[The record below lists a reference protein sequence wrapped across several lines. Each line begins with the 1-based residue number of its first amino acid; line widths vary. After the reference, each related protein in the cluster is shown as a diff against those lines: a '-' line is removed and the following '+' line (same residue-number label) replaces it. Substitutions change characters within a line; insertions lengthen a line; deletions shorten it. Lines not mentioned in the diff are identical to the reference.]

1 MVCSSHVKYIC
12 KKGDI
17 SVMKT
22 EKINN
27 LVTYFCMES
36 FKPST
41 VRYAR
46 RSTQEKRAG
55 DSQTDAKNIHRQRC
69 F

>member
-1 MVCSSHVKYIC
+1 
-12 KKGDI
+12 
-17 SVMKT
+17 MKT

-46 RSTQEKRAG
+46 RSTHEKRAG
-55 DSQTDAKNIHRQRC
+55 DSQNDAKNIHRQRS